1 MFISLYDVIMINLG
15 MENPRSNDLIKEK
28 TEKKTIKYDKL
39 EDIDPFFDLYKKEY
53 INYDRP
59 VQSVEEI
66 KDELLDLVYDSP
78 YQPNDDTGMTKG
90 KVILL
95 MHNRQFRKGKLNS
108 KKEVDLN
115 DKTELKKLSELIDYF
130 KLIKAEFKTLDT
142 Y

>member
-1 MFISLYDVIMINLG
+1 MA
-15 MENPRSNDLIKEK
+15 NPRSNDLIKKTIKEK
-28 TEKKTIKYDKL
+28 IDKKTIKYDNL
-39 EDIDPFFDLYKKEY
+39 EDTDPFFDLYSKDY

-66 KDELLDLVYDSP
+66 KDELLDVVYNSP
-78 YQPNDDTGMTKG
+78 YQPNDDIGMTTG

-95 MHNRQFRKGKLNS
+95 MHDRQFRKGKLNS

-115 DKTELKKLSELIDYF
+115 DKTDLKKLGELIDYF
-130 KLIKAEFKTLDT
+130 KLIKAEFKTLDD